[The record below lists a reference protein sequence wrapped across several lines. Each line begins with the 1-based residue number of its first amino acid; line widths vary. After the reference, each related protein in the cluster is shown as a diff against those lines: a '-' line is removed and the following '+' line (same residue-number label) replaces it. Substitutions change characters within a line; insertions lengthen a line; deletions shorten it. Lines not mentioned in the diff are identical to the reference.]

1 MQFNTFIVATIAALA
16 GVSIARPTGDAAG
29 PHRETQIG
37 AAENNTTTNAPMRH
51 WPKIMSP
58 NTGNGNVKHGSNED
72 QSLDPRIDRCPS
84 VCAVAAQACVV
95 ALPDDE
101 DFCWDTY
108 VGCTD
113 RC

>member
-16 GVSIARPTGDAAG
+16 GVSIARPTGDQAG
-29 PHRETQIG
+29 PHRETQIET
-37 AAENNTTTNAPMRH
+37 AKTNTTANAPMRH

-58 NTGNGNVKHGSNED
+58 NNGSGGARHGSNED

-95 ALPDDE
+95 ALPEDE

-108 VGCTD
+108 IGCTD